1 MDPSALAGLCAL
13 LSRADGPSPQALRL
27 GCAADPSATSPVRS
41 QLSAAVAHLL
51 GPEAREAIARVSFAE
66 AGNQGDS
73 GLAGVVYTILN
84 RLQDGRWGGS
94 VDAVVNARG
103 QFEPVTRAGGDWR
116 RLPAP
121 SAAQLARIDTIL
133 NLAMDGRLPDLT
145 NGAKF
150 FQNPVIVARREGAG
164 QVSPGLVDF
173 GGSPASAVIGGH
185 RFYVSARRGG
195 GLKARV
201 TGVSL
206 GRAVAPSSALI
217 VGENRVPA
225 SDESDARTSPADPS
239 HALFVGVDGRVGDGP
254 R

>member
-13 LSRADGPSPQALRL
+13 LSRADGPGPQALRL
-27 GCAADPSATSPVRS
+27 SCAAGPSATSPARP
-41 QLSAAVAHLL
+41 QPSAALARLVD
-51 GPEAREAIARVSFAE
+51 PEAREAIARVSFAE

-116 RLPAP
+116 RLPAL
-121 SAAQLARIDTIL
+121 SAAQLARVDTIL
-133 NLAMDGRLPDLT
+133 NLALDGRLPDLT
-145 NGAKF
+145 NGARF

-173 GGSPASAVIGGH
+173 GGSPASAIIGAH

-195 GLKARV
+195 GFKPGGKRV
-201 TGVSL
+201 ATGP
-206 GRAVAPSSALI
+206 AVAQSSALI
-217 VGENRVPA
+217 VGDNRMPL
-225 SDESDARTSPADPS
+225 SGESDPRAASADPS
-239 HALFVGVDGRVGDGP
+239 HALFVGADGRVGESP